1 VLAEIQVFLLFIFT
15 PVLSQQLLNILAA
28 QVMLSESREPAKAR
42 VHQCFQFREQRLLR
56 LFESLARHKIIMRAE
71 MPDLLPQREQQFGR
85 MRDVAREIF
94 TSALS
99 NASIENAF
107 ARNVNCE
114 RRVLRIGEDLHDL
127 DAYSRVFVVSM
138 GKAAHTMAAALEAQV
153 GSSLEGIVASVEPA
167 SQLHTSQ
174 IRGFRY
180 FHGGHPTPTAE
191 SIEAATA
198 ILKSLDALDSA
209 SLAIFMISG
218 GGSSIVE
225 KPIDSEISLTDLA
238 TTYQTLVH
246 SGAPI
251 AEINAIRKHLSAVK
265 GGRLA
270 LAAYPAQQV
279 SILVSDVPDATP
291 DALASGPTMPDS
303 TSIYDCE
310 QIAAKYNLLG
320 QFPKSVANLFR
331 QHALDETPKSDDHAF
346 IRARWWTVLSN
357 QVAIDQAAVSATR
370 AGFAVE
376 IDNSCDDWPYDK
388 AADYLLNRLR
398 ELRSKVSRVCLISGG
413 EVIVAVRNG
422 GMGGRNQQFALAC
435 AEQISGHDI
444 TVLSA
449 GTDGIDGNS
458 PAAGAIVDGSTV
470 NRAGGTETLRRA
482 LSSFDAY
489 PLLDAIGDAIV
500 TGPTGN
506 NLRDLRILLAY

>member
-1 VLAEIQVFLLFIFT
+1 MSD
-15 PVLSQQLLNILAA
+15 LSPKRDQ
-28 QVMLSESREPAKAR
+28 
-42 VHQCFQFREQRLLR
+42 QFR
-56 LFESLARHKIIMRAE
+56 
-71 MPDLLPQREQQFGR
+71 R
-85 MRDVAREIF
+85 MCDAAREIF

-107 ARNVNCE
+107 ARNVHCE
-114 RRVLRIGEDLHDL
+114 HRVLRIRDDLYDL
-127 DAYSRVFVVSM
+127 DSYNRVFVVSI
-138 GKAAHTMAAALEAQV
+138 GKAAHTMAAALEAQL
-153 GSSLEGIVASVEPA
+153 GSNLEGIVASPVEPDSQLQA
-167 SQLHTSQ
+167 SQV
-174 IRGFRY
+174 RGFRY
-180 FHGGHPTPTAE
+180 FRGGHPTPTAE
-191 SIEAATA
+191 SILAAGA
-198 ILKSLDALDSA
+198 ILKSLTALDST

-225 KPIDSEISLTDLA
+225 KPVLTMKDTLSDNEISLPDLA
-238 TTYQTLVH
+238 ATYRTLVH

-270 LAAYPAQQV
+270 QAAYPAQQV

-303 TSIYDCE
+303 TTINDCE
-310 QIAAKYNLLG
+310 RIAAKYNLVD
-320 QFPKSVANLFR
+320 QFPSSVGDLFR
-331 QHALDETPKSDDHAF
+331 QHALDETPKSDDPAF
-346 IRARWWTVLSN
+346 VRARWWTVLSN
-357 QVAIDQAAVSATR
+357 KVAIDEAAAAATR

-376 IDNSCDDWPYDK
+376 VDNSCDDWPYDK

-398 ELRSKVSRVCLISGG
+398 ELRRSISRVCLISGG
-413 EVIVAVRNG
+413 EVTVTVRNG
-422 GMGGRNQQFALAC
+422 GIGGRNQQFALAC
-435 AEQISGHDI
+435 AEPISGHDI

-458 PAAGAIVDGSTV
+458 PAAGAVVDGT
-470 NRAGGTETLRRA
+470 TLRRA
-482 LSSFDAY
+482 GGPEAVRQALCNFDAY
-489 PLLDAIGDAIV
+489 PLFDALGDTII